1 MKICAALCIVVA
13 GTATAAAQ
21 RAPLDEA
28 IVGALVKDGMSEA
41 QVRASYDACDSGGAI
56 SMKICFRYRLKGE
69 QIRIENAYRELRGAM
84 LKKSASANAQS
95 LERSQAAWTKYQQLH
110 CSLEGDL
117 SNFDY
122 GAVMLACQWTLA
134 KQRADSL
141 VETLSWYSPK
151 D

>member
-1 MKICAALCIVVA
+1 MKICVALCIFLA
-13 GTATAAAQ
+13 GPTVAAAQ

-28 IVGALVKDGMSEA
+28 IVGALVKEGMSEP

-69 QIRIENAYRELRGAM
+69 QMRLDNAYRQLRDAM
-84 LKKSASANAQS
+84 LKKSASAITES
-95 LERSQAAWTKYQQLH
+95 LERSQAAWTKYQKLH

-122 GAVMLACQWTLA
+122 GAVMLACRWTLA

-151 D
+151 E